1 MKYIINATLT
11 IISPIINYLFSVKL
25 DTFIIIGEDN
35 IHKLNNYSLEN
46 IFYCVF
52 LNLIVGFYFIN
63 ILVKFRVKYRFKKV
77 FKILPKEK

>member
-35 IHKLNNYSLEN
+35 IHELNNNSLEN

-52 LNLIVGFYFIN
+52 FNLIVGFYFIN
-63 ILVKFRVKYRFKKV
+63 ILIKFRVKYRFKKV
-77 FKILPKEK
+77 FKILLKEK